1 MKIRKTIGALLIIA
15 GIAVALCTPDNCRHE
30 LLLRGAGVAAMFAGC
45 VIGKY
50 FDDGKE
56 TKQCRAED

>member
-1 MKIRKTIGALLIIA
+1 MKTRKTIGALLIYA
-15 GIAVALCTPDNCRHE
+15 GIAVALCTPDDCRHE
-30 LLLRGAGVAAMFAGC
+30 LLFRGAGVAAMFVGC

-56 TKQCRAED
+56 SKPCQDDD

>member
-1 MKIRKTIGALLIIA
+1 MKTRKTIGALFIIA

-30 LLLRGAGVAAMFAGC
+30 LLLRGAGVAAIFVGC

-56 TKQCRAED
+56 TKQCQDED

>member
-1 MKIRKTIGALLIIA
+1 MKTRKTIGALLIIA
-15 GIAVALCTPDNCRHE
+15 GIAVAICTPDNCRHE
-30 LLLRGAGVAAMFAGC
+30 LLFRGAGVVAMLIGC

-56 TKQCRAED
+56 TKQCQDED

>member
-1 MKIRKTIGALLIIA
+1 MKTRKTIGTLLIIA

-30 LLLRGAGVAAMFAGC
+30 LLLRGAGVAAMFVGC

-56 TKQCRAED
+56 NKSCQDDD